1 MEKQTIVDSDAIS
14 SQFPKE
20 TWGSSVAPA
29 NSL

>member
-14 SQFPKE
+14 SPFPKE
-20 TWGSSVAPA
+20 MWSSSVVPA